1 MSLATRCT
9 ECGTVFRVV
18 EDQLKVSE
26 GWVRCGRCSAVFN
39 AQAELFDLDAPR
51 ASAPAGPLPQAPQA
65 GPVTDSAAPARP
77 EPYRE
82 VDADDWSP
90 QMPAAPD
97 AEPEEDLH
105 HPAFAITA
113 PAAQTVHPQPD
124 AGLFAGPEPLDEGDE
139 SALVAPAGDAPAAL
153 VAPADG
159 SPDTIVSIGDT
170 ATMLDGPPVQIDA
183 DETTPT
189 PSFMRT
195 DESGSFWNR
204 PGVRRAL
211 TAGSALLLLAL
222 VLQSVVIWRDSVA
235 AHVPAL
241 RPALTALCSGLGCR
255 ITPLRRIERLA
266 VESSGLTRIEGAPLH
281 RFAITLRNRADTQV
295 LAPAIDLSV
304 TDAQGKLVARRVLQ
318 LSDLGA
324 NATTL
329 EAGAEMPLQALLN
342 TGDRRVSGY
351 AVELF
356 YP

>member
-39 AQAELFDLDAPR
+39 AQTELFDLDAPP
-51 ASAPAGPLPQAPQA
+51 SGTPAAPQPQTA
-65 GPVTDSAAPARP
+65 PVARETASAAPRAAD
-77 EPYRE
+77 PYRE
-82 VDADDWSP
+82 ADADDWSP
-90 QMPAAPD
+90 QMPAA
-97 AEPEEDLH
+97 AGASPEEDLQE
-105 HPAFAITA
+105 PAFEATA
-113 PAAQTVHPQPD
+113 PAAEAEHALADADAYPD
-124 AGLFAGPEPLDEGDE
+124 EAAPGQGLPIA
-139 SALVAPAGDAPAAL
+139 APTGDASADLVLPANE
-153 VAPADG
+153 

-170 ATMLDGPPVQIDA
+170 ASMLDGPPVQIDA

-189 PSFMRT
+189 PSFLRT
-195 DESGSFWNR
+195 DDAGSFWGRR
-204 PGVRRAL
+204 PVRRAL
-211 TAGSALLLLAL
+211 AAGGLLLLLAL
-222 VLQSVVIWRDSVA
+222 ALQSLVVWRDTVA
-235 AHVPAL
+235 AHAPAL
-241 RPALTALCSGLGCR
+241 RPVLTALCNGLGCR

-324 NATTL
+324 SATTL
-329 EAGAEMPLQALLN
+329 EAGAELPLQALLN

>member
-39 AQAELFDLDAPR
+39 AQTELFDLDAPPGGTQ
-51 ASAPAGPLPQAPQA
+51 AAPPPPAPPVAGETA
-65 GPVTDSAAPARP
+65 SAAPRATD
-77 EPYRE
+77 PYRE
-82 VDADDWSP
+82 ADADDWSP
-90 QMPAAPD
+90 QMPAPAGAPPD
-97 AEPEEDLH
+97 DGLQQ
-105 HPAFAITA
+105 PAFEATA
-113 PAAQTVHPQPD
+113 PAAEEQHPLTDTSGYPD
-124 AGLFAGPEPLDEGDE
+124 EAASAHEPPIAEPSGQA
-139 SALVAPAGDAPAAL
+139 SAELAL
-153 VAPADG
+153 PADE

-170 ATMLDGPPVQIDA
+170 ASMLDGPPVQIDA

-189 PSFMRT
+189 PSFLRA
-195 DESGSFWNR
+195 DDAGSFWDR

-211 TAGSALLLLAL
+211 AAAGLLLVLAL
-222 VLQSVVIWRDSVA
+222 ALQSLVVWRDTVA
-235 AHVPAL
+235 AHAPAL
-241 RPALTALCSGLGCR
+241 RPMLTALCNGLGCR

-324 NATTL
+324 SATTL
-329 EAGAEMPLQALLN
+329 EAGAELPLQALLN